1 MKAWAHL
8 GPVVMVGLAVCA
20 TATQAKTALTIEHM
34 NKLNKISDVVLSSD
48 GRYLVYGQKNGGLN
62 PADTSADLYLMDL
75 QDGNKVKRLTDSD
88 SKEHSVKFSSDNSSL
103 YFIADR
109 SGSSQVWQL
118 PLTGGEAR
126 QVTALPLD
134 VQGYLVSGDGKKLV
148 LALDVVPGCADIAC
162 TVDANKKNA
171 DKKDSAMVYDQL
183 MARHWDTWED
193 GLKSHFF
200 VADVTAAKITTA
212 KDLMPEWNTDV
223 AGVAEASFTP
233 DGQNLVFS
241 AKIPAKDQA
250 WHTNFDIFQVSL
262 KGGEKINLTKDNP
275 AWDAKPSFSGD
286 GRYMAYLAMKKP
298 QFEADRFALML
309 LDLATG
315 ERKELAPEWD
325 RSVNDYVF
333 GPDNRTLYATA
344 QDLGQVS
351 VFSINSA
358 FGEVT
363 KLYSDGSAGS
373 LNVAGGKV
381 VFTNHRLN
389 QPMEIYQLRG
399 ESGMADQLTQ
409 VNAENLKDIQ
419 FAEFEQFS
427 FPGANEE
434 TVYGY
439 WMKPWNFQE
448 GKKYPMAFIV
458 HGGPQGSF
466 GNMFNA
472 RWNAQLW
479 AAQGYGVVMID
490 FHGSTGYGQAF
501 TDSISRD
508 WGGKPL
514 EDLKKG
520 FAYIVDNQKWLD
532 GSNACA
538 LGASYGGYMMNW
550 IAGNWPTGFK
560 CLVNH
565 AGLFD
570 MPSFYGSTEELWFP
584 EHDMGGPVWNKE
596 ADYHKFNP
604 SALVDNW
611 QTPMLVIHGLKDYRV
626 PYAQGLAAFTTLQRK
641 GIESKLV
648 VFPDENHWILK
659 PANAERWYNEVFSWM
674 KQQTSK

>member
-1 MKAWAHL
+1 MKRKF
-8 GPVVMVGLAVCA
+8 VMASAFVAASL
-20 TATQAKTALTIEHM
+20 TAPQLYAANGLTIEHL
-34 NKLNKISDVVLSSD
+34 NKLNKLTALKMSAD
-48 GRYLVYGQKNGGLN
+48 GRYLVYGQKNGGLV
-62 PADTSADLYLMDL
+62 PADTHADLYLIDL
-75 QDGNKVKRLTDSD
+75 QNQQKVTRLTDSPAA
-88 SKEHSVKFSSDNSSL
+88 EHSVQFSSDGQSI
-103 YFIADR
+103 YFITDR
-109 SGSSQVWQL
+109 TGSSQVWQL

-126 QVTALPLD
+126 QLTDLPLD
-134 VQGYLVSGDGKKLV
+134 VEGFLVSPDSKALV
-148 LALDVVPGCADIAC
+148 VAMQVKPGCADLAC
-162 TVDANKKNA
+162 TVTANKQQA
-171 DKKDSAMVYDQL
+171 DVKDTAQVYDQL
-183 MARHWDTWED
+183 MVRHWDTWED
-193 GLKSHFF
+193 GRRLHLFS
-200 VADVTAAKITTA
+200 ASIRDGQRITTA
-212 KDLMPEWNTDV
+212 TNLMPEWDTDV
-223 AGVAEASFTP
+223 AGTAEAAFTP
-233 DGQNLVFS
+233 DGKNLVFS

-250 WHTNFDIFQVSL
+250 WHTNFDLFQVSL
-262 KGGEKINLTKDNP
+262 AGGNKINLTKDNP
-275 AWDAKPSFSGD
+275 AWDAKPVFSAD

-298 QFEADRFALML
+298 QAEADRFGVML

-325 RSVNDYVF
+325 RSVDELMF
-333 GPDNRTLYATA
+333 GPDNRTLYVTA
-344 QDLGQVS
+344 QDMGQKG
-351 VFSINSA
+351 VFSINLS

-363 KLYSDGSAGS
+363 KLYSDGTAGS
-373 LNVAGGKV
+373 LTVGSNQLAFINHSLDKPAD
-381 VFTNHRLN
+381 VFLLKGNNARAITNIN
-389 QPMEIYQLRG
+389 K
-399 ESGMADQLTQ
+399 D
-409 VNAENLKDIQ
+409 NLATIQ
-419 FAEFEQFS
+419 FGAFEQFS
-427 FPGANEE
+427 FAGANGDN
-434 TVYGY
+434 VYGY
-439 WMKPWNFQE
+439 YVKPHNFTE

-458 HGGPQGSF
+458 HGGPQSSF
-466 GNMFNA
+466 GNMFNY

-520 FAYIVDNQKWLD
+520 FAYIIEKQPWLD

-584 EHDMGGPVWNKE
+584 EYDMGGPVWNKDG
-596 ADYHKFNP
+596 DYHKFNP
-604 SALVDNW
+604 SAFVDNW

-641 GIESKLV
+641 GIDSRLV
-648 VFPDENHWILK
+648 IFPDENHWILK
-659 PANAERWYNEVFSWM
+659 PANAERWYNEVFRWM
-674 KQQTSK
+674 KQHTAQ